1 MYAFRFFRNK
11 MYQPTKKEYTGKVY
25 VLTGGYSFSATT
37 LFAASVKG
45 LDYVTIVGEETGGG
59 YYGNNGVFIPEMVLP
74 NSKLRVRL
82 PLYRIVNNK
91 NFPKNGSGV
100 LPDVDVKASAES
112 IRLNKDPKMEKA
124 IELILQTKK

>member
-1 MYAFRFFRNK
+1 MYAFRLFRVK
-11 MYQPTKKEYTGKVY
+11 TYQPGKHKYEGKVY
-25 VLTGGYSFSATT
+25 LLTGGYSFSATT

-45 LDYVTIVGEETGGG
+45 QENVMIIGEETGGG
-59 YYGNNGVFIPEMVLP
+59 YYGNNGVFIPEMILP
-74 NSKLRVRL
+74 NTDVRVRL

-100 LPDVDVKASAES
+100 MPDLEVKPTAET

-124 IELILQTKK
+124 LELIMQRKG